1 MSFLS
6 FSTLFQ
12 VGWITTKDYHTFVW
26 VEPCIDVVGEQ
37 TVTRQAFFKGKKCFH
52 FCFQVNVFGCVC
64 SVHPSCVLN
73 ANSLGLNLFFLS
85 CCVNDLHRQIWLY
98 PGFTH
103 RFIFFFWFFVQ
114 LKWQKLRVQTI
125 HHWFF
130 SFTINYPHILCL
142 KEVKVPNVLHTR
154 KSICYI
160 TKI

>member
-12 VGWITTKDYHTFVW
+12 VGWTTTKDYHTFVW

-85 CCVNDLHRQIWLY
+85 CCVNDLHRHMIIS
-98 PGFTH
+98 
-103 RFIFFFWFFVQ
+103 RFHSQNPIFLFVFCPV
-114 LKWQKLRVQTI
+114 KMAEAQTI

-130 SFTINYPHILCL
+130 RFTIKYPHILWL
-142 KEVKVPNVLHTR
+142 IEVKVPHVLHTR

>member
-12 VGWITTKDYHTFVW
+12 VGWTTTKDYHTFVW

-73 ANSLGLNLFFLS
+73 ANSFGLNLFFLS
-85 CCVNDLHRQIWLY
+85 CCVNDLHRQI
-98 PGFTH
+98 
-103 RFIFFFWFFVQ
+103 
-114 LKWQKLRVQTI
+114 
-125 HHWFF
+125 
-130 SFTINYPHILCL
+130 
-142 KEVKVPNVLHTR
+142 
-154 KSICYI
+154 
-160 TKI
+160 